1 MKADLDQF
9 DLLLDILKLYRKYG
23 KNTFK
28 LLSNTLNDESF
39 LESLDIILEKT
50 PERDHFIRK
59 LISEPM
65 LGKNKSSMDLS
76 SEKSRLKPSTEDYL
90 RNRIEKIKENDTTG
104 YSSLNE
110 VYLKLQNREYLPTQ
124 ASFKSFAN
132 ENNLIHLIKKDR
144 KNSVYALMKYLID
157 LLETNHEIK
166 TLVRSMEQTSFSDG
180 GNTLSKW
187 SNMIMG
193 KKENK

>member
-65 LGKNKSSMDLS
+65 LGKNKSSMNLS

-90 RNRIEKIKENDTTG
+90 RKRIEKIKENNLTR
-104 YSSLNE
+104 YSYLNE
-110 VYLKLQNREYLPTQ
+110 IYSKLQNREYLPTL

-157 LLETNHEIK
+157 LSETSHEINI
-166 TLVRSMEQTSFSDG
+166 LVASMEQTSLLDR

-187 SNMIMG
+187 SNIIMG